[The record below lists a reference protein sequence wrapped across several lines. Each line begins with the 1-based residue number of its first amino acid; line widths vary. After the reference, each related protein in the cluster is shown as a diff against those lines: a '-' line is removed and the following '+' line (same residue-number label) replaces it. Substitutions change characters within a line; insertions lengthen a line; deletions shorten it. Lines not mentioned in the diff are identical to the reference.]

1 MNSLCGL
8 WPTPKRFIAV
18 ILERDHPR
26 PPIALAQTHA
36 ARVGLVQ
43 WLADQPMTGLVL
55 TDAMACDPIVALT
68 LEAQLTVWLAPTTLL
83 EAIRTATGF
92 TNRPAKYTAALLARW
107 PNIPA
112 LRPYLRQL
120 TALTPEPNQLRLL

>member
-1 MNSLCGL
+1 MNALCGL

-18 ILERDHPR
+18 ILERDNPR

-55 TDAMACDPIVALT
+55 TDAMACDPIVALA
-68 LEAQLTVWLAPTTLL
+68 LEAPLTVWLAPTNLL

-92 TNRPAKYTAALLARW
+92 TNRPAKYNPPCSRAGPTYPL
-107 PNIPA
+107 
-112 LRPYLRQL
+112 
-120 TALTPEPNQLRLL
+120 

>member
-1 MNSLCGL
+1 MNALCGL

-18 ILERDHPR
+18 ILERDNPR

-55 TDAMACDPIVALT
+55 TDAMACDPIVAP
-68 LEAQLTVWLAPTTLL
+68 ATLL